1 MSLAL
6 VWGRPAVHSSYL
18 RLSRFT
24 WRLGTE
30 ILRWESLACAR
41 LRCLRM
47 TINSCRSLILVRET
61 ISLGKFGALHLG
73 EGEQYSADFGES
85 RELGR
90 GEGLVPC
97 GASVEFVAFVARLKP
112 CPSKTLAL
120 GVCSASSE
128 ACAYEFCCFLP
139 GMGKWGG
146 RRLGCRKL
154 VNREKLLESVYVYA
168 GWANINFKIWR
179 VYLFHVI

>member
-1 MSLAL
+1 
-6 VWGRPAVHSSYL
+6 
-18 RLSRFT
+18 
-24 WRLGTE
+24 
-30 ILRWESLACAR
+30 
-41 LRCLRM
+41 
-47 TINSCRSLILVRET
+47 
-61 ISLGKFGALHLG
+61 
-73 EGEQYSADFGES
+73 
-85 RELGR
+85 
-90 GEGLVPC
+90 
-97 GASVEFVAFVARLKP
+97 VAFVARLKR
-112 CPSKTLAL
+112 CPFKTLAL